1 MINKIEIIRDTSI
14 ILDMIFTMF
23 AVAFQNKGNNSLS
36 GIFFGI
42 SGFGLVLASICVI
55 ITLINKFKNKQN

>member
-1 MINKIEIIRDTSI
+1 MINKIEIVRDISI
-14 ILDMIFTMF
+14 VLDMIFTLF

-42 SGFGLVLASICVI
+42 SGFGLVLAFVCVI
-55 ITLINKFKNKQN
+55 ITLSNKFKNK